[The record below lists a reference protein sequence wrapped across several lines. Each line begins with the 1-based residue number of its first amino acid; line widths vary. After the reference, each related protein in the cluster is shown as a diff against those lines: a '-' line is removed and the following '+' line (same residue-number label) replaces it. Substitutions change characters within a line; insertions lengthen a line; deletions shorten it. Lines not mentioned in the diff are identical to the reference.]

1 MDTGCDIN
9 KEADSKPVKEREEM
23 KGKKKY
29 GVTIAAGSGVLI
41 AFVLVMAATASL
53 VSGCGPTSSVKAGM
67 SEKVITP
74 PVGSPM
80 AGYRRQG
87 VSTGVHDDLFARSLV
102 IEDGSGTTVAFITL
116 GIINLSENYMD
127 SIRKAVSE
135 QTGIPVKNI
144 VVSCTHTH
152 SGPALGGCS
161 DEYKKLLVDNSVA
174 CAVEAWNNRK
184 PSFVGTGSTVCLDLG
199 MNDRRME
206 YGGLHPDPEVGIIK
220 VQDLK
225 GKLTGVAFVYGC
237 HPSTLDLHNLEFT
250 EDWPYY
256 AIKGIKEQI
265 GEDVWVA
272 YYQSAQ
278 GDVKVGYTA
287 ELSAV
292 GADMGIRNW
301 WFAEHK
307 GSQMTWPV
315 LEALDEIETSG
326 ALTVDATSAYYDFPL
341 RDSYPVTAAEA
352 ERLDREAKAKL
363 AEMEK
368 KADSIGKRVL
378 DRYRVD
384 VFLSGLTLGCAR
396 WVESHPNPKPIP
408 MLLQAVR
415 IGDTVIATFPVEVFA
430 EIGLAVKER
439 SPVEKTFIIG
449 LASGHGGYMPT
460 ADEYLEGGYSAV
472 MTRYSPKC
480 EQVLIES
487 SLELIG
493 KVSDQ

>member
-1 MDTGCDIN
+1 MNG
-9 KEADSKPVKEREEM
+9 R
-23 KGKKKY
+23 KKH
-29 GVTIAAGSGVLI
+29 GVAMAIGSGVLI
-41 AFVLVMAATASL
+41 TFALVMAAAAFL

-67 SEKVITP
+67 AEKVITA

-80 AGYRRQG
+80 SGYRRAS

-102 IEDGSGTTVAFITL
+102 IEDGNGSTVVLMTL
-116 GIINLSENYMD
+116 GIINLSEDYMD
-127 SIRKAVSE
+127 RIRTAVNE
-135 QTGIPVKNI
+135 QTGIPEKNI
-144 VVSCTHTH
+144 VISCTHTH
-152 SGPALGGCS
+152 SGPAVGGCS
-161 DEYKKLLVDNSVA
+161 DEYKQLLFDNCVA
-174 CAVEAWNNRK
+174 SAVEAWNNRQ

-225 GKLTGVAFVYGC
+225 GKITGVAFVYGC
-237 HPSTLDLHNLEFT
+237 HPSTLDLHNYEFT
-250 EDWPYY
+250 EDWPYF
-256 AIKGIKEQI
+256 AIRGIKEQI
-265 GEDVWVA
+265 GDDVWVA

-301 WFAEHK
+301 WYAEHK
-307 GSQMTWPV
+307 GTHMTWSV
-315 LEALDEIETSG
+315 LEALGDIETSG
-326 ALTVDATSAYYDFPL
+326 TLTVDATHGYYDFPL
-341 RDSYPVTAAEA
+341 RESYPVSEAEA

-396 WVESHPNPKPIP
+396 WVENHPDPDPIP
-408 MLLQAVR
+408 MLLQSVR
-415 IGDTVIATFPVEVFA
+415 IGDAVFTTFPVEVFS

-439 SPVEKTFIIG
+439 SPVEKTFVIG

-460 ADEYLEGGYSAV
+460 AAEYLEGGYTAV
-472 MTRYSPKC
+472 MTRYSPRC

-493 KVSDQ
+493 RVSDE